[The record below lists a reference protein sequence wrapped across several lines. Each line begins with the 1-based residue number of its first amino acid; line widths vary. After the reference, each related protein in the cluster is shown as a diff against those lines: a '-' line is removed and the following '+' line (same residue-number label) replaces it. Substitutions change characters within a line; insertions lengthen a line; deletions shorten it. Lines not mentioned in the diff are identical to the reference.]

1 MIDLPAESPFLCPMR
16 LTHTL
21 GFLSLGLFLPAC
33 FAPKIDGAVRMI
45 EFTPEG
51 DIGISTTGVTATNSL
66 EGLGLNDEER
76 IPGAMVDFQWG
87 GPHISVS
94 TQQGD
99 WSGTGTLN
107 AEFSDGTVT
116 IPVGTA
122 VNSELDLAIHGAV
135 ITWDFLPGNAE
146 LGIGFGVN
154 ALDFQGSF
162 ESQSTMDR
170 IDFDEMLP
178 IPSIAVRANVQVGA
192 FEVGGHASG
201 FEIDYDGDEA
211 FFLDMDVNARYH
223 FIGGNSRASGSV
235 MLGYRA
241 LQLEVDYTD
250 DSGERVDMDL
260 DFSGPFIGAQ
270 LSF

>member
-1 MIDLPAESPFLCPMR
+1 MRFLQTIG
-16 LTHTL
+16 L
-21 GFLSLGLFLPAC
+21 LSFGLCLPAC
-33 FAPKIDGAVRMI
+33 FAPKIDGAVRLI

-51 DIGISTTGVTATNSL
+51 DIGIAASGVTSTNSM
-66 EGLGLNDEER
+66 ENLGLDDEER
-76 IPGAMVDFQWG
+76 IPSAMVDFQWG

-94 TQQGD
+94 TQQGN
-99 WSGTGTLN
+99 WSGSGTLN
-107 AEFSDGTVT
+107 AEFSDGSTT

-122 VNSELDLAIHGAV
+122 VDSDLDLGIHAAV

-162 ESQSTMDR
+162 QSQSSSDR
-170 IDFDEMLP
+170 IDFDELLP
-178 IPSIAVRANVQVGA
+178 IPAIAVRANVQVGA

-201 FEIDYDGDEA
+201 FQVDYDGDEA
-211 FFLDMDVNARYH
+211 QFLDLDVNARYH
-223 FIGGNSRASGSV
+223 FLGGNSRASGSIMV
-235 MLGYRA
+235 GYRS

-250 DSGERVDMDL
+250 DSGENVDLDL
-260 DFSGPFIGAQ
+260 DFSGPFLGAQ